1 MQLQVDRLFERL
13 AKGELDP
20 TYFFYG
26 DEPLQLSEC
35 GDALRR
41 RASESGVLER
51 LVFDIESA
59 ADWEAVGAESSAL
72 SLFAERRLI
81 EIRLGNRKP
90 DKYGSAMLESIIS
103 RESSDDVV
111 LISAGKLDAAAR
123 KTRWFKMLEGQT
135 VCVVARDLKAQ
146 QLAAWLGRRAGR
158 FGKRLSPEAAALIA
172 DRVEGNLLA
181 AAQEVEKLCLLVN
194 GDIIDEHEVLNA
206 VSDSARFDVYQFV
219 DALLANHLQ
228 RALRI
233 VRGLR
238 EEGTEPVLVV
248 WAVGRELRQL
258 AAMAAAAAGGKS
270 LSVVMDQYRVWST
283 RTSLIGA
290 VLKRFSAAELMAL
303 LAYANFIDTI
313 VKGGRVG
320 APWDDIEVLAL
331 RICAVKGAEKLTP
344 AH

>member
-1 MQLQVDRLFERL
+1 MQLQADRLFERL

-41 RASESGVLER
+41 RASESGVVER

-59 ADWEAVGAESSAL
+59 ADWEAVGAESRAM

-90 DKYGSAMLESIIS
+90 DKHGSAVLESIVS
-103 RESSDDVV
+103 RAALDDVF
-111 LISAGKLDAAAR
+111 LITASKLDAGTR

-146 QLAAWLGRRAGR
+146 QLPAWLGRRAGR

-181 AAQEVEKLCLLVN
+181 AAQEVEKLCLLVTS
-194 GDIIDEHEVLNA
+194 DIIDDHDVINA
-206 VSDSARFDVYQFV
+206 VKR
-219 DALLANHLQ
+219 Q
-228 RALRI
+228 RSIR
-233 VRGLR
+233 R
-238 EEGTEPVLVV
+238 
-248 WAVGRELRQL
+248 
-258 AAMAAAAAGGKS
+258 
-270 LSVVMDQYRVWST
+270 LSVR
-283 RTSLIGA
+283 
-290 VLKRFSAAELMAL
+290 
-303 LAYANFIDTI
+303 
-313 VKGGRVG
+313 
-320 APWDDIEVLAL
+320 
-331 RICAVKGAEKLTP
+331 
-344 AH
+344 